1 LNIRLTTNIF
11 GIVLILLPVGLLL
24 TVLTRNG
31 AWFAGAVIIA
41 IESVLLSIVYTIY
54 KQIIRK

>member
-1 LNIRLTTNIF
+1 MNIRLTTNIF

-24 TVLTRNG
+24 TVLTGNG

-41 IESVLLSIVYTIY
+41 IESVSFSIVTRFTN
-54 KQIIRK
+54 K